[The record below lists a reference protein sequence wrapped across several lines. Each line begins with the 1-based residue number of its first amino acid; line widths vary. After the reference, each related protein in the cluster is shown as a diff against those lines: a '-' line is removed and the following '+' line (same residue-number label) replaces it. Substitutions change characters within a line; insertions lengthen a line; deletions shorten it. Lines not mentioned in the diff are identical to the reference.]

1 VTVSLD
7 HDALK
12 VYQGWPKGSKSAM
25 VCSALV
31 LHNVHTKKN
40 RNEAAIAELQIR
52 KIRRLEKDV
61 MVANYRIEC
70 IQRGDSDP
78 GDGPAVYLEV
88 QAASA
93 VEERR
98 ESLDSRGA
106 VLNEVPNLRYGL
118 CKA

>member
-12 VYQGWPKGSKSAM
+12 VYQGFTKGTKSAK
-25 VCSALV
+25 VCSAL
-31 LHNVHTKKN
+31 LLYNVNQKKN
-40 RNEAAIAELQIR
+40 RNEAAIAELQVR

-88 QAASA
+88 QAEAA
-93 VEERR
+93 KEENR
-98 ESLDSRGA
+98 SIRGG
-106 VLNEVPNLRYGL
+106 RF
-118 CKA
+118 